1 MSAWVNHAYNILNSI
16 EGRKELIE
24 KIQLLEDTLLKENI
38 ATQQELL
45 ILKSQ
50 SFCREE
56 YFEKL
61 NNLKEVQND

>member
-50 SFCREE
+50 SFCR
-56 YFEKL
+56 
-61 NNLKEVQND
+61 

>member
-1 MSAWVNHAYNILNSI
+1 MSAWINHAYSILNSI

-24 KIQLLEDTLLKENI
+24 KIQLLEDSLSKENI
-38 ATQQELL
+38 VTQQELL

-56 YFEKL
+56 YLEKL
-61 NNLKEVQND
+61 NNLGG

>member
-1 MSAWVNHAYNILNSI
+1 MSAWINHAYSILNRI

-38 ATQQELL
+38 ATQRELL

-50 SFCREE
+50 SFCREG

-61 NNLKEVQND
+61 NNLKEG

>member
-61 NNLKEVQND
+61 NNLKEV

>member
-50 SFCREE
+50 SFCREG

-61 NNLKEVQND
+61 NNLKEV

>member
-1 MSAWVNHAYNILNSI
+1 MSVWVNHAYSILNSI

-38 ATQQELL
+38 VTQRELL
-45 ILKSQ
+45 ILQSKSTIRQ
-50 SFCREE
+50 E

>member
-1 MSAWVNHAYNILNSI
+1 MSDLLNHAYSILNSI

-24 KIQLLEDTLLKENI
+24 KIQLLEDTLSKENI
-38 ATQQELL
+38 VTQQELL

-56 YFEKL
+56 YLEKL
-61 NNLKEVQND
+61 NNLGG